1 MSEDA
6 PANTVKAEKELPK
19 DLAAATGMVNVQIDG
34 EWLQVPKGT
43 RMIEAAKLVGKEVPH
58 YRYHP

>member
-6 PANTVKAEKELPK
+6 PANTVTAEKELPK
-19 DLAAATGMVNVQIDG
+19 DLAAAAGMVNVQIDG

-43 RMIEAAKLVGKEVPH
+43 RMIEAA
-58 YRYHP
+58 